1 MDSLFFRLGID
12 KMDLNQALCFSGAS
26 SKLFSNAKQ
35 GSSRLCLAL
44 QMEFITETH
53 FTAESLGPKQVAGG
67 EFDLI
72 V

>member
-1 MDSLFFRLGID
+1 MQNKDQQGYVF
-12 KMDLNQALCFSGAS
+12 CFSS
-26 SKLFSNAKQ
+26 D
-35 GSSRLCLAL
+35 LAL

-53 FTAESLGPKQVAGG
+53 FTAESLGPKQVGGG